1 MDQNKKTLRSFQCRD
16 YLWEIFGQMSA
27 ELECSVDYL
36 INEAMRQYARSRNYG
51 VRSPSTPGMPSP
63 RTGPPPGQPVPP
75 QPMPQPM
82 PQAMPPGPPPAAPI
96 PSVKP
101 ASRPPIPSAP
111 PPRPPTPGA
120 YGAAAA
126 PYPSAPQAAPPQAAP
141 PGYGGYPSAP
151 GYPPQAAPPAYPPQP
166 APPAYPPQPSPAYPP
181 QAAPPGYPAAPPA
194 YPPQTGY
201 PSAPAPRPGAPAP
214 RPSAPPPLP
223 GSSAPGPMP
232 GARPTLFAIFNGQK
246 IPVTKDEFVIGRGS
260 KTADLPIKDG
270 NISRRH
276 AAVVFQG
283 GAFYIKD
290 LGSTNG
296 IEHLGR
302 RIDSKRIEEGDVFAV
317 CDYEIRFT
325 YR

>member
-63 RTGPPPGQPVPP
+63 RTGPPPGQP
-75 QPMPQPM
+75 MPQPM

-111 PPRPPTPGA
+111 PPRPGPTPGA

-126 PYPSAPQAAPPQAAP
+126 PFPSAPQAPPPQAAP

-151 GYPPQAAPPAYPPQP
+151 GYPPQAAPPAYPPQA
-166 APPAYPPQPSPAYPP
+166 APPGYPPQPAPGYPP
-181 QAAPPGYPAAPPA
+181 QAAPPGYPSAPPA
-194 YPPQTGY
+194 YPPQAGY